1 MWLTVSAVPVLL
13 SVAVWQF
20 YLFVTFKTSGGV
32 LDLQGGRGHLW
43 VAISL
48 ALLASIVGF
57 LICLVFIRYDR
68 ERELHIT

>member
-1 MWLTVSAVPVLL
+1 MSAVPVLL

-20 YLFVTFKTSGGV
+20 YLFVTFKSSGGV
-32 LDLQGGRGHLW
+32 LDLYGGKGHLW
-43 VAISL
+43 VSISL
-48 ALLASIVGF
+48 TVLASFVGF